1 MNEEKIITETEYNK
15 KKEYEEIETG
25 NVNNRDRKFFYNV
38 LGTTIFITI
47 ITVVCC
53 IAYYFSEGKTTDKI
67 TDFISGSKYEFD
79 TTKVTSGK
87 IEAVEDISDV
97 VDKIM
102 PSVVSITQ
110 KTKTTV
116 YDNWFGFGTEQENVG
131 SGSGIIIA
139 EDDDNYY
146 IATNNHVVD
155 GADTI
160 EVTFID
166 EKVVKADIKGKEA
179 SSDLAILAVAKKNV
193 LDDTKKKIAVAV
205 VGDSE
210 KLRVGEQVIAIGNAL
225 GYGQSV
231 TYGYVSAKDRE
242 LEFSEGTLTAIQTDA
257 AINPGNS
264 GGALID
270 VEGNVI
276 GINSAK
282 LASTE
287 VEGMGYAIPIAKARP
302 ILDKLIKRETVSE
315 EDKGYLGIAV
325 RDISSEDK
333 QMFGYPDG
341 VYVDSVGE
349 DGAAYKAGVLVG
361 DIITKINDTKVNTA
375 SALVDEVA
383 NYKKGETITIT
394 VKRADKGKYKEK
406 ELKATLVEQVLKDE
420 ETDKENNSKFE

>member
-1 MNEEKIITETEYNK
+1 MSENNFINDYEIEEKNK
-15 KKEYEEIETG
+15 KIDKG
-25 NVNNRDRKFFYNV
+25 NQINNDRKFFFNV
-38 LGTTIFITI
+38 LGATIFVMI
-47 ITVVCC
+47 ITAVCC
-53 IAYYFSEGKTTDKI
+53 VAYYFSEGPTTDKI
-67 TDFISGSKYEFD
+67 ADFIGGSKYEFG
-79 TTKVTSGK
+79 TTKVMSGK
-87 IEAVEDISDV
+87 IEAVEDISEV
-97 VDKIM
+97 VERVM

-116 YDNWFGFGTEQENVG
+116 YDNWFGFGTERENVG
-131 SGSGIIIA
+131 SGSGIIVG
-139 EDDDNYY
+139 EDEDNYY
-146 IATNNHVVD
+146 IATNNHVVE

-166 EKVVKADIKGKEA
+166 EKVVKATIKGNEA
-179 SSDLAILAVAKKNV
+179 SSDLAILAVAKKSV
-193 LDDTKKKIAVAV
+193 LDDTKKKIVVAT
-205 VGDSE
+205 VGDSDA
-210 KLRVGEQVIAIGNAL
+210 LRVGEQVIAIGNAL

-242 LEFSEGTLTAIQTDA
+242 LEFTEGTLTAIQTDA

-270 VEGNVI
+270 VEGKVI

-287 VEGMGYAIPIAKARP
+287 VEGMGYAIPIAKAQP
-302 ILDKLIKRETVSE
+302 ILDKLIKREVVAE

-325 RDISSEDK
+325 RDITSDDK
-333 QMFGYPDG
+333 EMFGYPNG

-349 DGAAYKAGVLVG
+349 DGGAYKAGVLVG
-361 DIITKINDTKVNTA
+361 DIITKINGTEVKTA

-394 VKRADKGKYKEK
+394 LKRVTKGKYKEK

-420 ETDKENNSKFE
+420 EESKESKPNFD